1 MKPWSDGSVLVV
13 KDVEGNELRLLVQ
26 DNKLHVN
33 SNGVVLDLITL
44 SRLIDTLEEGYKVL
58 TQH

>member
-44 SRLIDTLEEGYKVL
+44 SRLIDTLEEVYKVL